1 MPAKD
6 KKALE
11 DERDSLSRD
20 LSIKVGERFVSF
32 NMPKTSSSHSAFS
45 SCGIQ
50 LFGVGAACFAFI
62 QDNCHSSCCDCFQE
76 REYEEMKG
84 TLSLLCFLKGPFRGP
99 IEEALTFFLFLSSS
113 S

>member
-1 MPAKD
+1 MHLMPAKD

-20 LSIKVGERFVSF
+20 LSIK
-32 NMPKTSSSHSAFS
+32 
-45 SCGIQ
+45 
-50 LFGVGAACFAFI
+50 
-62 QDNCHSSCCDCFQE
+62 E

-99 IEEALTFFLFLSSS
+99 IEEALTFFFELRQELAELEKHEQSLKEKDPTPAGLVETEQMLERASVEKS
-113 S
+113 QA